1 MSARFLTIFLV
12 LFSAGCSGSGPEI
25 IPIETSRV
33 TGIATFQGKPLEDY
47 RVYFYCDA
55 AAAKE
60 PATDRIK
67 PDGSFDLSVRFP
79 GDGAIVGLNKV
90 WFSYD
95 PLLPE
100 EVPGMETG
108 LAPPPA
114 KVKLPEKY
122 LSADTSGITVD
133 VPASGLADHNLELK

>member
-1 MSARFLTIFLV
+1 MSVCAI
-12 LFSAGCSGSGPEI
+12 LFSVGCTGSGPELI
-25 IPIETSRV
+25 AIETSRV
-33 TGIATFQGKPLEDY
+33 TGIATFGGKPLEDY

-55 AAAKE
+55 SAAKE

-67 PDGSFDLSVRFP
+67 ADGSFDLSVRFP
-79 GDGAIVGLNKV
+79 GDGAIVGMNKV

-95 PLLPE
+95 PQLPE

-122 LSADTSGITVD
+122 LSADSSGITVD
-133 VPASGLADHNLELK
+133 VPAGGLTDHKLELK